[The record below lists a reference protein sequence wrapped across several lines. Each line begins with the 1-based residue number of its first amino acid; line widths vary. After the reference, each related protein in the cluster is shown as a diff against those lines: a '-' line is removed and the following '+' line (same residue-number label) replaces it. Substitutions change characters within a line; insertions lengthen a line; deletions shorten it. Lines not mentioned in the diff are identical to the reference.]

1 MEDNYYHNLLK
12 RYHLYNKENYFNNL
26 SIAEN
31 RKFDKWYNEMK
42 ELSENYIKDT
52 FSRNLNTELLFKAKT
67 IEEFDL
73 NLSIRGYS

>member
-1 MEDNYYHNLLK
+1 MEDNYY
-12 RYHLYNKENYFNNL
+12 LYNKENYFNNL

-31 RKFDKWYNEMK
+31 REFDKWYNEMK

-73 NLSIRGYS
+73 NLSIRGYP